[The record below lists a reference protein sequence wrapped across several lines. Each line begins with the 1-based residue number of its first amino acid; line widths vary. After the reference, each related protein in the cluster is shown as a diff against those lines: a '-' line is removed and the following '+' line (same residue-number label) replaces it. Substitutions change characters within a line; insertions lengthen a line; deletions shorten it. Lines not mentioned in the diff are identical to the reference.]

1 MGTRTS
7 QFDATVDQILGYL
20 NFSSGNQDP
29 AFFVALNSL
38 FAGLAGGSRAR
49 GKKEPTYQRVY
60 QLLVNRLEKLPRDN
74 QVFQNAEQAR
84 RVIEICFEHVLPA
97 YLDFHRDV
105 LFHQSEEFLFNSLF
119 IGRVL
124 ETILTSDPMSEP
136 PKVLVPKILSRLNDY
151 LGHRPIAV
159 LETQKMEPYPQEW
172 IRPVPLYIENVGAAA
187 G

>member
-38 FAGLAGGSRAR
+38 FAGLAGGSRSR
-49 GKKEPTYQRVY
+49 GKKEPTCQRVH

-74 QVFQNAEQAR
+74 QVFQNADQAR
-84 RVIEICFEHVLPA
+84 RVIELCFEHVLPA

-105 LFHQSEEFLFNSLF
+105 LFHQSDEFLFNSLF

-124 ETILTSDPMSEP
+124 ETILTSEPMSDP
-136 PKVLVPKILSRLNDY
+136 
-151 LGHRPIAV
+151 PIALTRRALWGNRTRGRRSRIDRLTCRQV
-159 LETQKMEPYPQEW
+159 ADEVE
-172 IRPVPLYIENVGAAA
+172 RPSKLPIS
-187 G
+187 